1 MDEYQR
7 EDLIR
12 KVELKEGHRLQMLGD
27 LGIPRSTYYKWRR
40 TYDEDGLP
48 GLAKTKPQAK
58 HVWNRLHEKEVVY
71 LQTFLDTSALFK
83 FAT

>member
-1 MDEYQR
+1 MDEYQK

-27 LGIPRSTYYKWRR
+27 LGIPRFTYYKWRR

-58 HVWNRLHEKEVVY
+58 RVWNRLARKKY
-71 LQTFLDTSALFK
+71 PKSLR
-83 FAT
+83 

>member
-1 MDEYQR
+1 MRQ
-7 EDLIR
+7 DLIN
-12 KVELKEGHRLQMLGD
+12 KVELKEGHRAQILVD

-58 HVWNRLHEKEVVY
+58 RV
-71 LQTFLDTSALFK
+71 
-83 FAT
+83 